1 MEKEM
6 ERNIVK
12 DVFVVSDNIISTLG
26 FTTAE
31 NIRSMLEYKTGIAP
45 VNKPEIYPEPFLA
58 AEINSEKWQQLITEY
73 QLTDYP
79 LAEAAGILS
88 ILLTLEKTALDWSGE
103 ENLLILSTTKGNIA
117 GLSGTFPP
125 EENTFPGYT
134 ASRIAAYFKMKSRPV
149 VVSNACVSGVSA
161 LTTAARLL
169 ETNRYENCIVLGLD
183 FVTAFTVSGF
193 QSFKS
198 ISPHPCKPYDK
209 DRDGLSIGEAVG
221 SILLTNNPLRIAGR
235 KEIRILGGATSND
248 ANHISGPSRTG
259 DGLSLAIE
267 NALKYAGIAR
277 EEIDFINLHGTATV
291 YNDEMESKAL
301 KLSGFSD
308 IPVNSLKG
316 YFGHTLGASGV
327 IETIVSIESLRN
339 QMLFATL
346 GFETLGTPEPLN
358 VVSEHQRA
366 ELHTFIKT
374 ASGFGGFNSA
384 IVVTDRLR
392 PLRHCEG
399 EARSNPV
406 DYQPTLDC
414 FTARTEQ
421 FAMTTI
427 QNNQIKKNNQTIFET
442 PADAPFQEFIKS
454 AYKNLDINYPKF
466 YKMDDLCKL
475 AFITFEYL
483 AKEIPDFENL
493 DRKKLALVFG
503 NTTSSLDTDL
513 KHQQSI
519 NNPANYFPSPAVF
532 VYTLPN
538 IMLGEIAIRHKIQG
552 ETICFVGEKTGPEAL
567 KAYIQL
573 LLETTDTEWVVFG
586 KIDYLAG
593 KYSSWL
599 SLQR

>member
-6 ERNIVK
+6 EHNIAK
-12 DVFVVSDNIISTLG
+12 DVFVVSDNIISALG

-31 NIRSMLEYKTGIAP
+31 NIRSVMEGKTGIAL
-45 VNKPEIYPEPFLA
+45 VNKPGIYPEPFLA
-58 AEINSEKWQQLITEY
+58 AEINPEKLQQLIAGY
-73 QLTDYP
+73 QLSDYN
-79 LAEAAGILS
+79 LAEATGILS
-88 ILLTLEKTALDWSGE
+88 ILLTLEKTELDLSGE

-117 GLSGTFPP
+117 GLSGKLPP
-125 EENTFPGYT
+125 EENTFLSYT
-134 ASRIAAYFKMKSRPV
+134 ANRIAGYFRMKNRPIA
-149 VVSNACVSGVSA
+149 VSNACVSGVTA
-161 LTTAARLL
+161 ITMAARLL
-169 ETNRYENCIVLGLD
+169 ETGRYENCVALGLD

-198 ISPHPCKPYDK
+198 ISSKPCKPYDK

-221 SILLTNNPLRIAGR
+221 SILLTNNPLRITDE
-235 KEIRILGGATSND
+235 KKIRILGGATSND

-267 NALKYAGIAR
+267 NALKYSGIAH

-301 KLSGFSD
+301 KLSGFST

-339 QMLFATL
+339 QVLFGTL
-346 GFETLGTPEPLN
+346 GFETPGTSEPLN
-358 VVSEHQRA
+358 VVSRRQKT

-384 IVVTDRLR
+384 ITVTDRHRPQKALR
-392 PLRHCEG
+392 KG
-399 EARSNPV
+399 EVRSNPMV
-406 DYQPTLDC
+406 Y
-414 FTARTEQ
+414 AV
-421 FAMTTI
+421 
-427 QNNQIKKNNQTIFET
+427 QNNQIKKNGQVVFEM
-442 PADAPFQEFIKS
+442 PADTVFQEFIKS

-483 AKEIPDFENL
+483 VKDIPDFENL
-493 DRKKLALVFG
+493 DRKKTALIFG
-503 NTTSSLDTDL
+503 NTTSSLDTDV

-519 NNPANYFPSPAVF
+519 NDPANYFPSPAVF

-552 ETICFVGEKTGPEAL
+552 ETVCFVGEKTEPEDL
-567 KAYIQL
+567 KEYIQL
-573 LLETTDTEWVVFG
+573 LSETTDTEFVVFG

-593 KYSSWL
+593 EYSSYL
-599 SLQR
+599 SFARM